1 MHLNYALGA
10 ALSWLSVT
18 LLLSCGSET
27 VKDPLVADTYPVVR
41 PYRVDTIF
49 NKEYIAEINA
59 VHPFREGNG
68 RCQLTLL
75 DLLMQVA
82 GLKMNEDRIDEAE
95 FMSAMIASF
104 MGDKVPLKMAFIK
117 MAT

>member
-1 MHLNYALGA
+1 MDRTFRNLKAEKHLADISKLEDFAERA
-10 ALSWLSVT
+10 AH
-18 LLLSCGSET
+18 
-27 VKDPLVADTYPVVR
+27 
-41 PYRVDTIF
+41 
-49 NKEYIAEINA
+49 YIAEINA

-104 MGDKVPLKMAFIK
+104 MGDEVPLKMAFIK